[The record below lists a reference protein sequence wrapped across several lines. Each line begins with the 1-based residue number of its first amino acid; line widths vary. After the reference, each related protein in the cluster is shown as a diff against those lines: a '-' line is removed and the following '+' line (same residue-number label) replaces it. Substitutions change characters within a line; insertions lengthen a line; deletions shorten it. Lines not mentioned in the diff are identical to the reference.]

1 MSYKNFNIDIDKDG
15 IALVTWDMPERSVNV
30 VDEIAAAE
38 FVTLIEQFKTDAQ
51 IKGAVLTSAK
61 QVFCAGLDLQMLKH
75 EGGQLADA
83 STKEE
88 DKIKTTFENVQRMTN
103 FLRALETCGKPI
115 VAALNGLALGGGLEI
130 ALACHYRVAVD
141 DPRLKLGLPEVTIG
155 LLPGAGGTQRL
166 PRLIGAERALPLLL
180 QGKAIDPQTALKLG
194 LVNKVV
200 SADKLI
206 DEAKHWL
213 RQEGNPVQ
221 AWDEKAFRVP
231 GGKPTQTGEQ
241 LFAMGNAMLRAK
253 TKGNYP
259 APHYIM
265 SCVYEGVSVPI
276 DAGLRI
282 ESRYFA
288 KLFLRPE
295 SKNMVNSLFI
305 NMQALSKG
313 ARRPKQVPPSKIEKL
328 AVLGAG
334 MMGSAIAHV
343 SARAGMEIILLDSEL
358 QLAEKG
364 KAQIAAQIDKAI
376 ERGRANEAQKQ
387 ILLDNIHPTAD
398 YADLKECDLIIE
410 AVFEDKNVK
419 AEVVKQTEAQFAKET
434 QTVFGTNTSTI
445 PITELAQASTR
456 PDKFI
461 GVHFFSPVE
470 RMQLVEIIIAKTTSE
485 ETLAKTM
492 DYVAAIRK
500 VPIIVNDS
508 RGFYTSRCVSTYIT
522 EGQLMLMEGIDPVL
536 IENLGI
542 MAGMPMPPLALNDE
556 VALDLSYKIYQ
567 QYKADLGEKFTATAA
582 SELIENMVVK
592 HKRLGKKNGKGFYDW
607 PSDPK
612 GAKKL
617 WHGLAELAPVTKRID
632 DIDIEELKHR
642 LLYIQ
647 AIEMVRCVS
656 ENVITDLRDADIGAI
671 LGWGFAPFTGGPA
684 SFIDMI
690 GIERFVTQADEL
702 AQKYGE
708 RFTPPPLLRELA
720 AKQTPFLQALNK
732 N

>member
-1 MSYKNFNIDIDKDG
+1 
-15 IALVTWDMPERSVNV
+15 
-30 VDEIAAAE
+30 
-38 FVTLIEQFKTDAQ
+38 
-51 IKGAVLTSAK
+51 
-61 QVFCAGLDLQMLKH
+61 
-75 EGGQLADA
+75 
-83 STKEE
+83 
-88 DKIKTTFENVQRMTN
+88 
-103 FLRALETCGKPI
+103 
-115 VAALNGLALGGGLEI
+115 
-130 ALACHYRVAVD
+130 
-141 DPRLKLGLPEVTIG
+141 
-155 LLPGAGGTQRL
+155 
-166 PRLIGAERALPLLL
+166 
-180 QGKAIDPQTALKLG
+180 
-194 LVNKVV
+194 
-200 SADKLI
+200 
-206 DEAKHWL
+206 
-213 RQEGNPVQ
+213 
-221 AWDEKAFRVP
+221 
-231 GGKPTQTGEQ
+231 
-241 LFAMGNAMLRAK
+241 
-253 TKGNYP
+253 
-259 APHYIM
+259 
-265 SCVYEGVSVPI
+265 
-276 DAGLRI
+276 
-282 ESRYFA
+282 
-288 KLFLRPE
+288 
-295 SKNMVNSLFI
+295 
-305 NMQALSKG
+305 
-313 ARRPKQVPPSKIEKL
+313 
-328 AVLGAG
+328 
-334 MMGSAIAHV
+334 
-343 SARAGMEIILLDSEL
+343 
-358 QLAEKG
+358 
-364 KAQIAAQIDKAI
+364 
-376 ERGRANEAQKQ
+376 
-387 ILLDNIHPTAD
+387 
-398 YADLKECDLIIE
+398 
-410 AVFEDKNVK
+410 
-419 AEVVKQTEAQFAKET
+419 
-434 QTVFGTNTSTI
+434 
-445 PITELAQASTR
+445 
-456 PDKFI
+456 
-461 GVHFFSPVE
+461 
-470 RMQLVEIIIAKTTSE
+470 MQLVEIIIAKTTSE

-708 RFTPPPLLRELA
+708 RFAPPPLLRELA

>member
-1 MSYKNFNIDIDKDG
+1 M
-15 IALVTWDMPERSVNV
+15 
-30 VDEIAAAE
+30 
-38 FVTLIEQFKTDAQ
+38 
-51 IKGAVLTSAK
+51 
-61 QVFCAGLDLQMLKH
+61 
-75 EGGQLADA
+75 
-83 STKEE
+83 
-88 DKIKTTFENVQRMTN
+88 
-103 FLRALETCGKPI
+103 
-115 VAALNGLALGGGLEI
+115 
-130 ALACHYRVAVD
+130 
-141 DPRLKLGLPEVTIG
+141 
-155 LLPGAGGTQRL
+155 
-166 PRLIGAERALPLLL
+166 
-180 QGKAIDPQTALKLG
+180 
-194 LVNKVV
+194 
-200 SADKLI
+200 
-206 DEAKHWL
+206 
-213 RQEGNPVQ
+213 
-221 AWDEKAFRVP
+221 
-231 GGKPTQTGEQ
+231 
-241 LFAMGNAMLRAK
+241 
-253 TKGNYP
+253 
-259 APHYIM
+259 
-265 SCVYEGVSVPI
+265 PI

-305 NMQALSKG
+305 NMQALGKG
-313 ARRPKQVPPSKIEKL
+313 ARRPQHVPPSKIAKL
-328 AVLGAG
+328 GVLGAG
-334 MMGSAIAHV
+334 MMGAAIAHV
-343 SARAGMEIILLDSEL
+343 SARAGMKIVLLDSEL
-358 QLAEKG
+358 KLAEKG
-364 KAQIAAQIDKAI
+364 KAHVAEQVDRAI
-376 ERGRANEAQKQ
+376 ERGRANESQKQ
-387 ILLDNIHPTAD
+387 ILLDSIQPTSD

-410 AVFEDKNVK
+410 AVFEDKSIK
-419 AEVVKQTEAQFAKET
+419 AEVVKQAEAQFTKET
-434 QTVFGTNTSTI
+434 ETVFGTNTSTI
-445 PITELAQASTR
+445 PITELAQASIR

-470 RMQLVEIIIAKTTSE
+470 RMQLVEIIISKTTSE

-492 DYVAAIRK
+492 DYVAALRK

-582 SELIENMVVK
+582 SDLIENMVVK

-612 GAKKL
+612 GVKKL
-617 WHGLAELAPVTKRID
+617 WHGLADIAPVTKRID
-632 DIDIEELKHR
+632 DIDIEELKRR

-647 AIEMVRCVS
+647 TIEMVRCVD

-690 GIERFVTQADEL
+690 GIERFVAEADEL

-708 RFTPPPLLRELA
+708 RFAPPPLLRDLA

-732 N
+732 A